1 MGQDDS
7 WVSTTL
13 KTRFTQSQQD
23 PLEHFVVRLRQ
34 LRAKQLRQLL
44 ADPTTVTLEIFNREV
59 WNLGS
64 MIVNGRTIRS
74 LEKMEIGISAAQLPE
89 LTTALDQGKVEIHG
103 NSIWGSGT
111 RIYGTVWKESN
122 EDKVYY
128 IRQAVVFLNDATLSP
143 KEKAQRIDDLPGFGP
158 NISTGLV
165 MVFHPTEFAIFNK
178 PSQNAMHMLGFSVEN
193 QEEFEEKV
201 RALKEHSMF
210 VLF

>member
-44 ADPTTVTLEIFNREV
+44 ADPATVTLEIFNREV
-59 WNLGS
+59 WSLGS
-64 MIVNGRTIRS
+64 MMVNGRTIGS
-74 LEKMEIGISAAQLPE
+74 LQNMEIGITAAQLPE
-89 LTTALDQGKVEIHG
+89 LTTALDQGKIEIHG

-111 RIYGTVWKESN
+111 RIYGTVWKASN

-128 IRQAVVFLNDATLSP
+128 IRQAVVILNDATLSP
-143 KEKAQRIDDLPGFGP
+143 IEKEQRIDDLPGFGP
-158 NISTGLV
+158 ISRQ
-165 MVFHPTEFAIFNK
+165 AW
-178 PSQNAMHMLGFSVEN
+178 
-193 QEEFEEKV
+193 
-201 RALKEHSMF
+201 
-210 VLF
+210 